1 MTMVIFMIKKIAAAQ
16 FKAECLQLMDDVK
29 EKHVAFVITKHG
41 VPVAKL
47 VPFEE
52 EPVNL
57 YGALKGT
64 VKIKGDIISPISE
77 QWDAEE

>member
-1 MTMVIFMIKKIAAAQ
+1 MVIFMIRKIAAAQ
-16 FKAECLQLMDDVK
+16 FKAECLQLMDYVK
-29 EKHVAFVITKHG
+29 EKHVALVITKHG

-52 EPVNL
+52 EPINL

-64 VKIKGDIISPISE
+64 VKIKGDIISPINE
-77 QWDAEE
+77 PWDVER

>member
-16 FKAECLQLMDDVK
+16 FKAECLQLMDYVK

-64 VKIKGDIISPISE
+64 VKIKGDIISPINE
-77 QWDAEE
+77 QWDAEK

>member
-1 MTMVIFMIKKIAAAQ
+1 MIRKIAAAQ
-16 FKAECLQLMDDVK
+16 FKAECLQLMDYVK
-29 EKHVAFVITKHG
+29 EKHVALVITKHG

-52 EPVNL
+52 EPINL

-64 VKIKGDIISPISE
+64 VKIKGDIISPINE
-77 QWDAEE
+77 PWDVER